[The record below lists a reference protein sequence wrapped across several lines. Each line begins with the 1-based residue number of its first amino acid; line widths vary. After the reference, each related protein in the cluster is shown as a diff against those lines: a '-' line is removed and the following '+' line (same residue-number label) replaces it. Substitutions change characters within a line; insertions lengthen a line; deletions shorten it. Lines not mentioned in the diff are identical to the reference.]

1 MEKVAS
7 PPSAAEEA
15 AARPEAVR
23 SYAALL
29 STMRS
34 GSTLVKALLG
44 SAPDIAHLPETNFR
58 AVLRSPARQAAL
70 ERAHPKGILLLK
82 RPAWFNEAWTYPR
95 VPRERPVRCVVLLRD
110 AFPTVRSV
118 ARMLGGKRGE
128 QWSGLAGLRLLTRLY
143 WAPVT
148 RRLLAFAEAG
158 EHAVAVVR
166 YEDILERP
174 EEETL
179 RLFHFLGSAQAEGVR
194 RYGEPENARWKW
206 GRDDGSPRIRTREV
220 QPPRPLGEADLRRKA
235 ALDRLPGITE
245 LRRRAG
251 FA

>member
-7 PPSAAEEA
+7 PPSPSAAPSS
-15 AARPEAVR
+15 RPEAAR

-44 SAPDIAHLPETNFR
+44 SAPDIVHLPETNFR
-58 AVLRSPARQAAL
+58 TILRSRTRQAAL
-70 ERAHPKGILLLK
+70 ERAHPEGILLLK

-95 VPRERPVRCVVLLRD
+95 MPGDPSVRCVVLLRD

-118 ARMLGGKRGE
+118 ARMVAGKRGE
-128 QWSGLAGLRLLTRLY
+128 QWTGLAGLRLLTRLY

-148 RRLLAFAEAG
+148 RRLLAFAEGG
-158 EHAVAVVR
+158 EHPVAVVR
-166 YEDILERP
+166 YEDLLARP

-179 RLFHFLGSAQAEGVR
+179 RLFRFLGSAQTEGVR
-194 RYGEPENARWKW
+194 RYGEPENAQWKW

-220 QPPRPLGEADLRRKA
+220 QPPRPLGEADLRRKE
-235 ALDRLPGITE
+235 ALDRIPGVAA